1 MNDIRDKVIK
11 VLSWALILLGF
22 IMLADLMVFIF
33 YGSYLFLNN

>member
-1 MNDIRDKVIK
+1 MKDIRDKVIK

-22 IMLADLMVFIF
+22 IMIADLMVFIF